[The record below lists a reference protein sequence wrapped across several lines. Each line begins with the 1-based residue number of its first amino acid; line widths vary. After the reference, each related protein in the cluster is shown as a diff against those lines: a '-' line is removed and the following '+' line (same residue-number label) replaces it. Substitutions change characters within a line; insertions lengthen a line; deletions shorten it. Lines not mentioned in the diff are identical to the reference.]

1 MPLRLAN
8 AFILRTYPLKESDK
22 IVSFFTREWGK
33 CRGVARG
40 ARRPKSKFG
49 STLEPLTQVRVQF
62 FEREVR
68 DLASIDRCELVA
80 SMLDAGGGDLA
91 TSMGLALM
99 AEVADRML
107 PEREVNDAVF
117 RLLELVLGEVRR
129 TPQAGIWSPLTYY
142 LLWMV
147 RLGGFLPN
155 FTGDGWEPATLN
167 LVQAMLKHPLPAL
180 PPEVAAGAAGAQ
192 GCELR
197 RWLKTCLQ
205 EHLEAGLKSWPLL
218 AELEPTHADLSR
230 PHP

>member
-8 AFILRTYPLKESDK
+8 AFVLRTYPLKESDK
-22 IVSFFTREWGK
+22 IVSFFTREYGK

-62 FEREVR
+62 FEREGH
-68 DLASIDRCELVA
+68 DLANLDHCELIA
-80 SMLDAGGGDLA
+80 TMLGSPLDLA
-91 TSMGLALM
+91 TSTGIALM

-107 PEREVNDAVF
+107 PEREVNDAVY
-117 RLLELVLGEVRR
+117 RLLDVVLTELRHA
-129 TPQAGIWSPLTYY
+129 PPAGVWLPLTYY

-155 FTGDGWEPATLN
+155 FAAGNREPATLN
-167 LVQAMLKHPLPAL
+167 LVQAMVKHPLSAL
-180 PPEVAAGAAGAQ
+180 PAEMTAQTAGMAGR
-192 GCELR
+192 ELR
-197 RWLKTCLQ
+197 CWLKDCLQ
-205 EHLEAGLKSWPLL
+205 DHLEAGLKSWPLM
-218 AELEPTHADLSR
+218 AELEPHAEFSR